1 MGESATYTRCV
12 LALDMT
18 LMAFRRLECGV
29 TVTQRERHA
38 GSPAGSSLD
47 RSDDPASASVSV
59 CAREESIGRL
69 ETSGLGGPPGS
80 RVTSPK
86 MAKGKKQRHD
96 TILLF
101 SARIVL

>member
-12 LALDMT
+12 LAVDMT

-29 TVTQRERHA
+29 TVRQRERHE

-47 RSDDPASASVSV
+47 RSDDPASVSV
-59 CAREESIGRL
+59 CACEESVWRL

-86 MAKGKKQRHD
+86 MSKGKKQRHKVD
-96 TILLF
+96 PLF